1 MSGIALEALH
11 SRFLRFTLL
20 GIIFATSLIAQPRTP
35 IPTGKGVPLSPE
47 EAATRLHQFRHQ
59 PLTGDFTFQF
69 ELEHM
74 PRRGESRV
82 FKGLL
87 WGTWNQFGPLMR
99 ARFSATEGVQVGK
112 SIEMILQNGTQPSI
126 WQRHL
131 SSSLNNPPT
140 QHPPFTNLTSQN
152 WFKEILP
159 GVGYVPFDL
168 LMPFSYW
175 PDTRYI
181 GPEKVK
187 GRPAHIFQATP
198 PIGFRGFESQFKL
211 VRYALDDSYNA
222 LLRVEILGPLDKPLR
237 TFKILSFKKLE
248 DEQWIIKTID
258 LVNEISRDK
267 ARFQVTAA
275 AVGNKNPDILFDY
288 RQTFIPQPDKLKR
301 L

>member
-1 MSGIALEALH
+1 MAGTRGETRPG
-11 SRFLRFTLL
+11 RFHAFTLL
-20 GIIFATSLIAQPRTP
+20 GLLAGSTLLAQPRTP
-35 IPTGKGVPLSPE
+35 IPTGKSVPLTQE
-47 EAATRLHQFRHQ
+47 EAAARLQQYRHQ
-59 PLTGDFTFQF
+59 RLTGDFTFQF

-74 PRRGESRV
+74 PRRGESRLYT
-82 FKGLL
+82 GLL
-87 WGTWNQFGPLMR
+87 WGTWNQAGPLMR
-99 ARFSATEGVQVGK
+99 ARFSATEGVQTGK
-112 SIEMILQNGTQPSI
+112 SIEMILQNGIQPRI
-126 WQRHL
+126 WKRNL
-131 SSSLNNPPT
+131 DPAIPT
-140 QHPPFTNLTSQN
+140 PSHQPPPFAPLPPQS

-175 PDTRYI
+175 PDTRYL
-181 GPEKVK
+181 GTDKVK
-187 GRPAHIFQATP
+187 GRPAHIFLALP
-198 PIGFRGFESQFKL
+198 PQGFAGFGRQFKS

-258 LVNEISRDK
+258 LVNETSRDK

-275 AVGNKNPDILFDY
+275 AVGEKIPGIVFDP
-288 RQTFIPQPDKLKR
+288 RLTLLPQPPELKR